1 MTLRPVRL
9 LLIAALAVPAALAA
23 QRPFPDGWYNDAG
36 GLTLGVRLRTPLTER
51 GDRHTLR
58 LGWSTGL
65 LSPRDSTV
73 KTPQM
78 ALTLENPFNL
88 RGHDV
93 EQRIDLFRLDGRS
106 GVAATIA
113 KRNRMGMTL
122 RWVAV
127 HDDRFVANPSWE
139 VGGTV
144 ELPVWVERQGTIG
157 AWQSRV
163 RGTVTG
169 GVEYRRP
176 GDGVTTRTRYDM
188 QPWGKLALEATA
200 RRALTSNVA
209 LAVRGAHASL
219 LSADPLLPQRRLFV
233 AGADPYKQL
242 ANPFLRADG
251 APLVRGDMAGH
262 WHEAG
267 GGNLRGFAPSLSTNH
282 LTSVN
287 VEVVA
292 TIAQPNTPL
301 LSRIALVGFG
311 DAARLGG
318 ERGPG
323 GDGGSLALLVP
334 VRRLLI
340 DAGAGLR
347 LTHLIF
353 GMIFESRLEVPFYV
367 NDSPW
372 AASEPAE
379 RVSAKRWLIGITPV
393 IR

>member
-1 MTLRPVRL
+1 MTILTTRC
-9 LLIAALAVPAALAA
+9 LLIAALCAPATLGA
-23 QRPFPDGWYNDAG
+23 QRPFPDAWYNDAG
-36 GLTLGVRLRTPLTER
+36 GLTLGVRLRTPLTEH

-65 LSPRDSTV
+65 LSPRDTTV
-73 KTPQM
+73 KTLQ
-78 ALTLENPFNL
+78 ASLTLENPFRIQRL
-88 RGHDV
+88 DV
-93 EQRIDLFRLDGRS
+93 TQRIDLFRLDGRS
-106 GVAATIA
+106 GASISIAQRDRVGVA
-113 KRNRMGMTL
+113 L

-127 HDDRFVANPSWE
+127 HDDRFVAGPTWE

-144 ELPVWVERQGTIG
+144 ELPVWIERHGTIG
-157 AWQSRV
+157 AWQTRA

-169 GVEYRRP
+169 GIEYRRP
-176 GDGVTTRTRYDM
+176 GDGITTRTRYDL
-188 QPWGKLALEATA
+188 QPWGKLALEAIA
-200 RRALTSNVA
+200 RRTLSSRVE
-209 LAVRGAHASL
+209 LAMRGAHASL
-219 LSADPLLPQRRLFV
+219 FSADPLLPQRRLFV
-233 AGADPYKQL
+233 AGADPYEQL

-251 APLVRGDMAGH
+251 APLVRGEMAGH

-292 TIAQPNTPL
+292 TIAQPRTPL
-301 LSRIALVGFG
+301 LSRVAIVAFG

-323 GDGGSLALLVP
+323 GDGTSLALLLP
-334 VRRLLI
+334 VRRMLV

-347 LTHLIF
+347 LTHRLF
-353 GMIFESRLEVPFYV
+353 GMEFTSRLELPFYV

-372 AASEPAE
+372 AASEPMD
-379 RVSAKRWLIGITPV
+379 RVSAKRWLIGIAPV